1 MEKHL
6 LLGPRKEMAGLTISV
21 PPQLVSEDDK
31 GMTMDS
37 RSLLSQSLENVIPIS
52 EAPRLD
58 SSQL

>member
-1 MEKHL
+1 
-6 LLGPRKEMAGLTISV
+6 MAGLTISV

>member
-21 PPQLVSEDDK
+21 PPQQVSEDDK

-37 RSLLSQSLENVIPIS
+37 QSLLSQSLENVIPIS

-58 SSQL
+58 RSQL